1 MSAGVRVFVAP
12 PLPDGYA
19 TLKGDYMESSAE
31 SSMDHIGAALREGA
45 AAAVAM
51 IPDVTIPQIH
61 RDYWNQV
68 EARTIG
74 RHRAPGSAEG
84 GDAMAMDTGDD
95 GDDGEGE
102 VEGEEQGGGGGGKE
116 ERGERRT
123 IHELFHEM
131 RKEIDTS
138 GSPVCIVSQ
147 DQKVKI
153 CRVCVTPW
161 RERNFDRSLPFE
173 SGWSRSSLPTSWAPR
188 WPTRGWLQSPQWC
201 CAPEGHATW
210 TRRPP
215 LCRRA

>member
-19 TLKGDYMESSAE
+19 TLKGDYMESLAE
-31 SSMDHIGAALREGA
+31 SSMDYIGAALREGA

-84 GDAMAMDTGDD
+84 GDASAAATAMDTGDD
-95 GDDGEGE
+95 GDDDEG
-102 VEGEEQGGGGGGKE
+102 EGEEQGGGGGGKE

-153 CRVCVTPW
+153 CRVCVSHPP
-161 RERNFDRSLPFE
+161 REHLFF
-173 SGWSRSSLPTSWAPR
+173 
-188 WPTRGWLQSPQWC
+188 
-201 CAPEGHATW
+201 
-210 TRRPP
+210 
-215 LCRRA
+215 